1 MVLRI
6 DDRDMAAVCVTSGS
20 AGGQI
25 RCQEQ
30 LPIGA
35 RLALTARASGTTLA
49 EVCLVACVASS
60 TVDRARGSATL
71 EVDWLS
77 ATSAGGARVL
87 HSFLTSKVQLAVEI
101 AAISSIGGFAVYRF
115 AVMQSGK
122 GPPLRGD
129 SEVLRARHMARVISI
144 GGASAPGAIQV
155 HLPPRLVAEGTKAPA
170 SEDTEP
176 ASPRALWRMGHSA
189 PWPDHVPETM
199 ANRYTGLRFLGSGG
213 YGVVYEAWD
222 DLLDRPVAL
231 KFIQPGLDG
240 EEFGRQFLREV
251 RITVGLA
258 HPHIIR
264 IYDAGKANDTLY
276 FAMESI
282 AGRTLCDY
290 LRPGGL
296 DLPFVVRVVCQL
308 ANALDYIHSRG
319 IYHFDVKPD
328 NVLVE
333 RSGSVQLFDFGLAR
347 SRSNRPNERSVVLGT
362 PQYMAPEQPSIK
374 ELDGRCDQYSL
385 AVMAYELLTGRL
397 PFTEGNLF
405 VAHAL
410 QPVPDPR
417 MFRPELPATTVA
429 VLVRGMAKRPG
440 ERFGTC
446 TNFGRALELSL
457 AKAGPVAPESL

>member
-49 EVCLVACVASS
+49 EVCLATCVAGS

-77 ATSAGGARVL
+77 ATSAGGTRVL
-87 HSFLTSKVQLAVEI
+87 HSFLTSKVRLAVEI

-115 AVMQSGK
+115 AVRQSGK

-129 SEVLRARHMARVISI
+129 SEVLRARHMARVISF

-155 HLPPRLVAEGTKAPA
+155 QLPLRLGTEGTKAPA

-213 YGVVYEAWD
+213 KIV
-222 DLLDRPVAL
+222 
-231 KFIQPGLDG
+231 KI
-240 EEFGRQFLREV
+240 
-251 RITVGLA
+251 VGT
-258 HPHIIR
+258 H
-264 IYDAGKANDTLY
+264 
-276 FAMESI
+276 
-282 AGRTLCDY
+282 
-290 LRPGGL
+290 
-296 DLPFVVRVVCQL
+296 
-308 ANALDYIHSRG
+308 
-319 IYHFDVKPD
+319 
-328 NVLVE
+328 
-333 RSGSVQLFDFGLAR
+333 
-347 SRSNRPNERSVVLGT
+347 
-362 PQYMAPEQPSIK
+362 
-374 ELDGRCDQYSL
+374 
-385 AVMAYELLTGRL
+385 
-397 PFTEGNLF
+397 
-405 VAHAL
+405 
-410 QPVPDPR
+410 
-417 MFRPELPATTVA
+417 
-429 VLVRGMAKRPG
+429 
-440 ERFGTC
+440 
-446 TNFGRALELSL
+446 
-457 AKAGPVAPESL
+457 